1 MTAEEK
7 IVSYEFD
14 VRKRIEERLEEL
26 VKTENFELP
35 KHDHPLVDDYI
46 RKIEG
51 TYDVTRSKQDTD
63 NAIELLYIAYNTTP
77 PSQKDIR
84 PQLDGLMTRLIRAQQ
99 KSERKMSDA
108 VEFSAKIVKD
118 LRGTFDDWRAVNQ
131 ADDAEALIRFVSED
145 LFDLAEDIKDRAD
158 KIANE
163 LSDIAQEYDEI
174 IDDTSKSTHASEK
187 ALADELKNKEAIE
200 KELAERDAER
210 QKLES
215 LVESLT
221 QDIAKYEKMANE
233 YKSRAETAEER
244 AFIMSI
250 VQVGAQMISS
260 AIPAITA
267 GLTAGATGGTSL
279 IAGAAMNTAKQLSQS
294 ESAATEDDDTAEGIE
309 LQREVADKKSEVVLA
324 KKEKAELEEQKETL
338 NQEKG
343 EIEADTSLDEDA
355 KKSKLESVEKRLK
368 TNEQEIDKKDAK
380 ITAAT
385 TALNAAQ
392 KSLEQL
398 GKGMAD
404 MAQKQEDQA
413 AGLRKMQLQMLEK
426 VEAYE
431 TEKRNQAAE
440 LVKIN
445 ALLRGARTEEE
456 TIQLAIKSLGL
467 SLKALKRAREIIIEI
482 AFFFK
487 SFASFMQQV
496 MEHAQEQAKL
506 TDKVAQRSRL
516 SARIKRNTDDFFASQ
531 TAEWQAV
538 EIVSGKFADNF
549 KQGWS
554 KLNKLTGEYLTGDE
568 LARYLGQAAEKIDAI
583 AFARKKAST
592 ARLDELARYRDQ
604 IKAQS

>member
-1 MTAEEK
+1 MTAQEK

-14 VRKRIEERLEEL
+14 VRKRIEARLEEL
-26 VKTENFELP
+26 VKTEGFDLP
-35 KHDHPLVDDYI
+35 NHDHPLVDDYI

-51 TYDVTRSKQDTD
+51 TYDVSRSKQDTD

-84 PQLDGLMTRLIRAQQ
+84 PQLDGLMTRLIHAQQ

-108 VEFSAKIVKD
+108 VDFSAKIVKD
-118 LRGTFDDWRAVNQ
+118 LRATFEQWRKVNKTN
-131 ADDAEALIRFVSED
+131 DGEALIRFVSED

-158 KIANE
+158 KIAVE
-163 LSDIAQEYDEI
+163 LSDIAAEYDDI
-174 IDDTSKSTHASEK
+174 IDDTSKSTHASER
-187 ALADELKNKEAIE
+187 ALADELKNKDAIE
-200 KELAERDAER
+200 KELTQRDAEK

-215 LVESLT
+215 LIESLK

-279 IAGAAMNTAKQLSQS
+279 IAGAAMNTAKQLAQS
-294 ESAATEDDDTAEGIE
+294 ESAGTDDDDVADGIE
-309 LQREVADKKSEVVLA
+309 LQREVADKKSEIAIA
-324 KKEKAELEEQKETL
+324 KKEKAKLEAQKNTL
-338 NQEKG
+338 IKEKQD
-343 EIEADTSLDEDA
+343 IDADSSLDEDT
-355 KKSKLESVEKRLK
+355 KKSKLESVEERLEA
-368 TNEQEIDKKDAK
+368 NAHEIEKQDSK
-380 ITAAT
+380 IAVAT
-385 TALNAAQ
+385 TALTAAQ
-392 KSLEQL
+392 KSLEAL

-404 MAQKQEDQA
+404 MAEKQENQA
-413 AGLRKMQLQMLEK
+413 ADLRKMQLQMLAK

-445 ALLRGARTEEE
+445 ALLRGTRTEEE

-496 MEHAQEQAKL
+496 MEHAQEQEKL
-506 TDKVAQRSRL
+506 TDKVAKRSRI

-554 KLNKLTGEYLTGDE
+554 KLN
-568 LARYLGQAAEKIDAI
+568 
-583 AFARKKAST
+583 
-592 ARLDELARYRDQ
+592 
-604 IKAQS
+604 